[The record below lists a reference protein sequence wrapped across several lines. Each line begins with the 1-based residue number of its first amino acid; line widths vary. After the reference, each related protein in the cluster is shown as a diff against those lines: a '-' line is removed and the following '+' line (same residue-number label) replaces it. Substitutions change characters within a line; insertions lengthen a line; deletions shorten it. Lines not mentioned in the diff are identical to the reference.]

1 MAGYKR
7 QSVNLTRLRNL
18 QSPVEGLAISCSYSA
33 HAPLSV
39 TQEHFLVATRTQNG
53 PRHQVCGSQVP
64 VKQRSRA
71 YGICRERVVGSNDEN
86 STPQP
91 IDCPGRAASMSRS
104 LGLNGRSSRR
114 RSSRGGSG
122 GRYIVFTALQHLL
135 TFYFAFVFFAVVAA
149 DVEPPVILVS
159 FIHSVVHGLP

>member
-1 MAGYKR
+1 M
-7 QSVNLTRLRNL
+7 
-18 QSPVEGLAISCSYSA
+18 SPTDLCSWGHSSCSRVRVEGPPLPPTDFTSRDFARIKAHSEMIHSYIWN
-33 HAPLSV
+33 L
-39 TQEHFLVATRTQNG
+39 
-53 PRHQVCGSQVP
+53 PR
-64 VKQRSRA
+64 KL
-71 YGICRERVVGSNDEN
+71 VGSNDEN

-114 RSSRGGSG
+114 RSSSRSGSG
-122 GRYIVFTALQHLL
+122 GRYIVFAALQHLL

>member
-1 MAGYKR
+1 MPNALRVHMAF
-7 QSVNLTRLRNL
+7 
-18 QSPVEGLAISCSYSA
+18 
-33 HAPLSV
+33 AP
-39 TQEHFLVATRTQNG
+39 
-53 PRHQVCGSQVP
+53 
-64 VKQRSRA
+64 K
-71 YGICRERVVGSNDEN
+71 VVGSNDEN

-104 LGLNGRSSRR
+104 LRLNGRSSRR
-114 RSSRGGSG
+114 RSSSRSGRG
-122 GRYIVFTALQHLL
+122 GRYIVFAALQHLL

>member
-1 MAGYKR
+1 MPNALRVHMAF
-7 QSVNLTRLRNL
+7 
-18 QSPVEGLAISCSYSA
+18 
-33 HAPLSV
+33 AP
-39 TQEHFLVATRTQNG
+39 
-53 PRHQVCGSQVP
+53 
-64 VKQRSRA
+64 K
-71 YGICRERVVGSNDEN
+71 VVGSNDEN

-114 RSSRGGSG
+114 RSSRSGSGSG
-122 GRYIVFTALQHLL
+122 GRYIVFAALQHLL

-149 DVEPPVILVS
+149 DVEHPVILVS

>member
-1 MAGYKR
+1 MINSDCGHVESVAESGR
-7 QSVNLTRLRNL
+7 PLLRVGDLSQSTVNLSLLR
-18 QSPVEGLAISCSYSA
+18 G
-33 HAPLSV
+33 
-39 TQEHFLVATRTQNG
+39 TMQESWSEVKF
-53 PRHQVCGSQVP
+53 
-64 VKQRSRA
+64 KQRSRTF
-71 YGICRERVVGSNDEN
+71 GICRERLSVHNEEN

-91 IDCPGRAASMSRS
+91 IDCPVRAASMSRS

-114 RSSRGGSG
+114 RSSRSGSG
-122 GRYIVFTALQHLL
+122 GRYIVLAALQHLL